1 MLNILRTY
9 FGYSSF
15 RPLQKEVIESVLAH
29 KNVLALMPTGG
40 GKSICYQVPAL
51 MMPGM
56 AIVISP
62 LISLMKDQVDAL
74 CANGIKAAALNS
86 TNDELSNRD
95 ILTRCFHGEVKI
107 LYVSPERFVNEQ
119 TRLFN
124 RLPISLIAIDEAHC
138 ISQWGHDFRP
148 EYTQLHSIREV
159 FPNTPIMALTAT
171 ADPTTKQD
179 ILKQLR
185 IEDASVFTTSFD
197 RPNLSLRVYQGLRKQ
212 EKLRLIEQCIQRHQD
227 ESGIIYCLSRKSTE
241 EVADEL
247 CKRGIV
253 AKAYHAQMSNEERS
267 LVQEEFLFDRVQ
279 VVCATVAFGMG
290 IDKSNIRFVIHYN
303 LPKTIENYY
312 QEIGRGGRDG
322 LPCETILFYGIQDVM
337 TLRHFA
343 DEAGQREL
351 NLDKLKKMQQYAE
364 IHTCRR
370 QYILNYFGEKYADK
384 CGNCDCCVKELAE
397 AVSAPTPIESKTKN
411 ITKSVFSIS
420 IPQQPADGEDLE
432 LLRQLKALRLEFA
445 NQEHK
450 PAFVIF
456 SDKTIHDIALRQP
469 MTMDELKECNGIGDF
484 KAEKYGEAFLNIVR
498 KHKSINR
505 VPSTLPRNSMEEQKR
520 QHASAYAPWTKEDDQ
535 LLMMLFNRGN
545 TIAEMMVVFH
555 RNEGA
560 IRSRLKKL
568 NCNH

>member
-1 MLNILRTY
+1 MLNTLRTY
-9 FGYSSF
+9 FGYTAF
-15 RPLQKEVIESVLAH
+15 RPLQKEIIETVLAH

-40 GKSICYQVPAL
+40 GKSICYQIPAL

-86 TNDELSNRD
+86 TNDEVLNRE
-95 ILTRCFHGEVKI
+95 ILTRCFHGDVKI
-107 LYVSPERFVNEQ
+107 LYVSPERFVSEQ
-119 TRLFN
+119 TRLFS
-124 RLPISLIAIDEAHC
+124 RLEISLIAIDEAHC

-148 EYTQLHSIREV
+148 EYTQLHTIRQV
-159 FPNTPIMALTAT
+159 FPSTPILALTAT
-171 ADPTTKQD
+171 ADSITRQD

-185 IEDASVFTTSFD
+185 IENAQVFCTSFD
-197 RPNLSLRVYQGLRKQ
+197 RPNLSLCVYQGLRKQ
-212 EKLRLIEQCIQRHQD
+212 EKLRLIENCILRHRD

-241 EVADEL
+241 EVAEEL
-247 CKRGIV
+247 CKRGIS
-253 AKAYHAQMSNEERS
+253 AKAYHAQMANELRTS
-267 LVQEEFLFDRVQ
+267 VQEDFLYDRVQ

-322 LPCETILFYGIQDVM
+322 LPCETILFYGVQDIV

-351 NLDKLKKMQQYAE
+351 NLDKLRKIQQYAE
-364 IHTCRR
+364 IQTCRR
-370 QYILNYFGEKYADK
+370 QYILNYFGERFETK
-384 CGNCDCCVKELAE
+384 CGNCDCCKRELKKEIGEEKIVGQSL
-397 AVSAPTPIESKTKN
+397 VSRSKR
-411 ITKSVFSIS
+411 VIS
-420 IPQQPADGEDLE
+420 TVVTQGVDEEVDQE

-445 NQEHK
+445 NQENV

-456 SDKTIHDIALRQP
+456 SDKTIHDIALRKP
-469 MTMDELKECNGIGDF
+469 VTLEELKECHGIGNF
-484 KAEKYGEAFLNIVR
+484 KAEKYGDAILRLAR
-498 KHKSINR
+498 KCHVIPPEKPQES
-505 VPSTLPRNSMEEQKR
+505 RNYMAKQK
-520 QHASAYAPWTKEDDQ
+520 QLHASAYAPWTPEDDQ
-535 LLMMLFNRGN
+535 LLLMLARRGN
-545 TIAEMMVVFH
+545 TIAEMMAIFH

-568 NCNH
+568 K